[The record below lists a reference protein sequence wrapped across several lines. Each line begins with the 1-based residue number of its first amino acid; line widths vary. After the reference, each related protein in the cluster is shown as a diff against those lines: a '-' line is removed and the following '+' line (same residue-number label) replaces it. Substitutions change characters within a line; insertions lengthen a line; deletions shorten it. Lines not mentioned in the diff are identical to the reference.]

1 MPVKLKLICLI
12 LPMLAVLAQPVLAET
27 AERPAP
33 SGGVLSLLPPPQTT
47 NHSITLAGSKLD
59 YQAKAA
65 TLSLLS
71 GKGDVTAEIFYVAY
85 TLEPP
90 ASGAKGPQRPIT
102 FVFNGGPGAASA
114 YLHIGALGPRIIAT
128 GADGEFL
135 PSPQRLIDN
144 PDSWLDMTDLVFV
157 DPVGT
162 GYSREAPGQDTRD
175 FWGVNQDASSIG
187 AFIRLYLAQ
196 NGRTG
201 SPLFLAGE
209 SYGGFRAALL
219 ARTLQEDIGISPNGI
234 VLISPALEFT
244 LVQPDEFE
252 PLHWALELPSL
263 AAVRLR
269 AEGVSG
275 DALREKLAD
284 VEHYAMG
291 DYLTALTSGLEQG
304 RRLASQRVADIT
316 GLPLDLVQR
325 NSARIPTGLFAR
337 EFARASGKVL
347 SPYDATIGTADIAPE
362 SARIAGP
369 DPVLDRS
376 VPALTS
382 AFVGYIRDE
391 LNFRTDVS
399 YRLLNGEISH
409 NWDYGTSAS
418 RQGYAGVMDDLQ
430 RARSL
435 NPSLGVVI
443 VNGYTDLVTPYLASR
458 YLVNQIPSLA
468 NAKPIRLDVVEGGH
482 MMYFRSDGR
491 RALKEAASELYQ
503 ATQ

>member
-1 MPVKLKLICLI
+1 MRAKLKLIPAII
-12 LPMLAVLAQPVLAET
+12 LMLAAFAQPTLAESP
-27 AERPAP
+27 ERPAP
-33 SGGVLSLLPPPQTT
+33 TGGVLSLLPAPQTT
-47 NHSITLAGSKLD
+47 SHSITIAGRKLD
-59 YQAKAA
+59 YQAKAG

-85 TLEPP
+85 TLPP
-90 ASGAKGPQRPIT
+90 AAGAEKARPIT

-114 YLHIGALGPRIIAT
+114 YLHLGALGPRVIAT
-128 GADGEFL
+128 GADGQFL
-135 PSPQRLIDN
+135 PPPQKLIDN

-162 GYSREAPGQDTRD
+162 GYSREAPGQDTKD
-175 FWGVNQDASSIG
+175 FWGVSQDASSIG

-219 ARTLQEDIGISPNGI
+219 ARTLQEDVGLSPNGI

-244 LVQPDEFE
+244 LVLPDEFQ

-269 AEGVSG
+269 SEGVSG
-275 DALREKLAD
+275 EALREKLAE
-284 VEHYAMG
+284 VEHYAIG

-304 RRLASQRVADIT
+304 GRLASQRVAEIT
-316 GLPLDLVQR
+316 GLPLELVQR
-325 NSARIPTGLFAR
+325 NFARIPTALFAR
-337 EFARASGKVL
+337 EFQRTSGKVL
-347 SPYDATIGTADIAPE
+347 SPYDGTIATADIAPE
-362 SARIAGP
+362 SARIAGA

-382 AFVGYIRDE
+382 AFVGYARDE

-399 YRLLNGEISH
+399 YRLLNGDVTH
-409 NWDYGTSAS
+409 NWDYGSS

-435 NPSLGVVI
+435 NPALGVVI
-443 VNGYTDLVTPYLASR
+443 VNGDTDLVTPYLASR
-458 YLVNQIPSLA
+458 YLVNQLPTLGG
-468 NAKPIRLDVVEGGH
+468 AKPIRLDVIEGGH
-482 MMYFRSDGR
+482 MMYFRPDGR

>member
-1 MPVKLKLICLI
+1 M
-12 LPMLAVLAQPVLAET
+12 
-27 AERPAP
+27 
-33 SGGVLSLLPPPQTT
+33 
-47 NHSITLAGSKLD
+47 
-59 YQAKAA
+59 
-65 TLSLLS
+65 
-71 GKGDVTAEIFYVAY
+71 
-85 TLEPP
+85 
-90 ASGAKGPQRPIT
+90 
-102 FVFNGGPGAASA
+102 
-114 YLHIGALGPRIIAT
+114 
-128 GADGEFL
+128 
-135 PSPQRLIDN
+135 
-144 PDSWLDMTDLVFV
+144 
-157 DPVGT
+157 
-162 GYSREAPGQDTRD
+162 
-175 FWGVNQDASSIG
+175 G

-196 NGRTG
+196 NGRSG

-234 VLISPALEFT
+234 MLISPALEFM

-269 AEGVSG
+269 SEGITGHSLQERLAEVERY
-275 DALREKLAD
+275 AL
-284 VEHYAMG
+284 G
-291 DYLTALTSGLEQG
+291 DYLTALASGLEQG
-304 RRLASQRVADIT
+304 GQLASQRVAEIT
-316 GLPLDLVQR
+316 GLPLELVQR
-325 NSARIPTGLFAR
+325 NFARIPTGLFAR
-337 EFARASGKVL
+337 EFARANGKVL
-347 SPYDATIGTADIAPE
+347 SPYDGMIATADIAPE

-382 AFVGYIRDE
+382 AFVAYARDE

-399 YRLLNGEISH
+399 YRLLNGDISH
-409 NWDYGTSAS
+409 SWDYGTSAS
-418 RQGYAGVMDDLQ
+418 RQGYVGVMDDLQ
-430 RARSL
+430 RARAL
-435 NPSLGVVI
+435 NPALGVVI

-482 MMYFRSDGR
+482 MMYFRPDGR

>member
-1 MPVKLKLICLI
+1 MRAKLKLIPAILLLLGALI
-12 LPMLAVLAQPVLAET
+12 GPGLAET
-27 AERPAP
+27 PERPAP
-33 SGGVLSLLPPPQTT
+33 TGGVLSLLPAPQTT
-47 NHSITLAGSKLD
+47 SHSITIAGRKLD
-59 YQAKAA
+59 YQAKAG

-71 GKGDVTAEIFYVAY
+71 GKAEVTAEIFYVAY
-85 TLEPP
+85 TLPP
-90 ASGAKGPQRPIT
+90 AAGAEKARPIT

-114 YLHIGALGPRIIAT
+114 YLHLGALGPRVIAT
-128 GADGEFL
+128 GADGQFL
-135 PSPQRLIDN
+135 PPPQKLIDN

-162 GYSREAPGQDTRD
+162 GYSREAPGQDTKD
-175 FWGVNQDASSIG
+175 FWGISQDASSIG

-219 ARTLQEDIGISPNGI
+219 ARTLQEDVGLSPNGI

-244 LVQPDEFE
+244 LVLPDEFQ

-269 AEGVSG
+269 GEGVSG
-275 DALREKLAD
+275 EALREKLAE
-284 VEHYAMG
+284 VEKYALG
-291 DYLTALTSGLEQG
+291 DYLAALTGGLEQG
-304 RRLASQRVADIT
+304 GRLASQRVAEIT

-325 NSARIPTGLFAR
+325 NFARIPTALFAR
-337 EFARASGKVL
+337 EFQRASGKVL
-347 SPYDATIGTADIAPE
+347 SPYDGTIATADIAPE
-362 SARIAGP
+362 SARSAGP

-382 AFVGYIRDE
+382 AFVGYVSSE

-399 YRLLNGEISH
+399 YRLLNGDVTH
-409 NWDYGTSAS
+409 NWDYGGS

-435 NPSLGVVI
+435 NPALGVVI
-443 VNGYTDLVTPYLASR
+443 VNGDTDLVTPYLASR
-458 YLVNQIPSLA
+458 YLVNQLPTLA

-482 MMYFRSDGR
+482 MMYFRPDGR

>member
-1 MPVKLKLICLI
+1 MRFKLKLV
-12 LPMLAVLAQPVLAET
+12 PLALLLLAAFAPAGLAET
-27 AERPAP
+27 PERPAP
-33 SGGVLSLLPPPQTT
+33 AGGVLSLLPQPQTT
-47 NHSITLAGSKLD
+47 NHSITIAGRKLD

-85 TLEPP
+85 TLRPSE
-90 ASGAKGPQRPIT
+90 GEAKAAPRPIT

-114 YLHIGALGPRIIAT
+114 YLHLGALGPRVVMT
-128 GADGEFL
+128 GAAGEFL
-135 PSPQRLIDN
+135 PSPQKLIDN

-162 GYSREAPGQDTRD
+162 GYSREAPGQDTHD
-175 FWGVNQDASSIG
+175 FWGVSQDASSIG

-219 ARTLQEDIGISPNGI
+219 ARTLQEDVGISPNGI
-234 VLISPALEFT
+234 VLISPALEFM

-263 AAVRLR
+263 AAVRLSS
-269 AEGVSG
+269 EGVSG
-275 DALREKLAD
+275 DALRERLAE

-304 RRLASQRVADIT
+304 GKLASQRVADIT
-316 GLPLDLVQR
+316 GLPLELVQH
-325 NSARIPTGLFAR
+325 NFARVPTGLFAR
-337 EFARASGKVL
+337 EFARAEGKVL
-347 SPYDATIGTADIAPE
+347 SPYDGMIGTADIAPE
-362 SARIAGP
+362 SGRIAGP

-382 AFVGYIRDE
+382 AFVGYVRDE
-391 LNFRTDVS
+391 LNFHADIS
-399 YRLLNGEISH
+399 YRLLNGEVTH
-409 NWDYGTSAS
+409 NWDYGTS

-435 NPSLGVVI
+435 NPALGVVI

-458 YLVNQIPSLA
+458 YLVNQVPPLSD
-468 NAKPIRLDVVEGGH
+468 AKPIRLDVVEGGH
-482 MMYFRSDGR
+482 MMYFRADGR
-491 RALKEAASELYQ
+491 RALKEAAAELYQ

>member
-1 MPVKLKLICLI
+1 MRSKLKLVPLI
-12 LPMLAVLAQPVLAET
+12 LLLLAAFAQPVLAET

-33 SGGVLSLLPPPQTT
+33 TGGVLSLLPSPQTT
-47 NHSITLAGSKLD
+47 SHSITIAGRKLD
-59 YQAKAA
+59 YQSKAG

-85 TLEPP
+85 TLQPP
-90 ASGAKGPQRPIT
+90 DNAAKQPQRPIT

-114 YLHIGALGPRIIAT
+114 YLHLGALGPRVIAT
-128 GADGEFL
+128 GTNGEFL

-144 PDSWLDMTDLVFV
+144 PDSWLDMSDLVFV

-162 GYSREAPGQDTRD
+162 GYSREAPGQDTHD

-187 AFIRLYLAQ
+187 AFIRLFLAQ

-219 ARTLQEDIGISPNGI
+219 ARTLQEDIGISPSGI
-234 VLISPALEFT
+234 VLISPALEFM

-269 AEGVSG
+269 TEGVSG
-275 DALREKLAD
+275 DALREKLAE

-291 DYLTALTSGLEQG
+291 DYLTALASGLEQG
-304 RRLASQRVADIT
+304 GRLASQRVAEIT

-325 NSARIPTGLFAR
+325 NFARIPTGLFAR

-347 SPYDATIGTADIAPE
+347 SPYDGTIATADIAPE

-376 VPALTS
+376 VPVLTS
-382 AFVGYIRDE
+382 AFVAYARDE

-418 RQGYAGVMDDLQ
+418 RQGYVGVMDDLQ

-435 NPSLGVVI
+435 NPALGVVI

-468 NAKPIRLDVVEGGH
+468 NAKPIRLDVIEGGH
-482 MMYFRSDGR
+482 MMYFKPDGR

>member
-1 MPVKLKLICLI
+1 MRAKLRLIPAI
-12 LPMLAVLAQPVLAET
+12 LLMLTGLAQPVFAET
-27 AERPAP
+27 AERAP
-33 SGGVLSLLPPPQTT
+33 PTGGVLSLLPPAQTT
-47 NHSITLAGSKLD
+47 EHSITIAGRSLQ
-59 YQAKAA
+59 YQAKAG

-71 GKGDVTAEIFYVAY
+71 GKGEVTAEVFYVAY
-85 TLEPP
+85 TLKSP
-90 ASGAKGPQRPIT
+90 AGGVKDPRRPIT

-114 YLHIGALGPRIIAT
+114 YLHIGALGPRVIAT
-128 GADGEFL
+128 GTQGEFL

-162 GYSREAPGQDTRD
+162 GYSREAPGQDMHD
-175 FWGVNQDASSIG
+175 FWGVNQDASSMG

-196 NGRTG
+196 NSRTG

-219 ARTLQEDIGISPNGI
+219 ARTLQEDIGISPSGI
-234 VLISPALEFT
+234 VLISPALEFM

-263 AAVRLR
+263 AAVRLHSQ
-269 AEGVSG
+269 GVGG
-275 DALREKLAD
+275 DALREKLAE
-284 VEHYAMG
+284 VEHYALG
-291 DYLTALTSGLEQG
+291 DYLAALASGLEQG
-304 RRLASQRVADIT
+304 GRLASQRVAEIT

-337 EFARASGKVL
+337 EFARASGNVL
-347 SPYDATIGTADIAPE
+347 SPYDGTIATADIAPE
-362 SARIAGP
+362 SAGIAGP

-382 AFVGYIRDE
+382 AFVGYARDE

-399 YRLLNGEISH
+399 YRLLNGDISH
-409 NWDYGTSAS
+409 NWDYGMS

-435 NPSLGVVI
+435 NPALGVVI

-458 YLVNQIPSLA
+458 YLVSQIPSLA

-482 MMYFRSDGR
+482 MMYFRPDGR